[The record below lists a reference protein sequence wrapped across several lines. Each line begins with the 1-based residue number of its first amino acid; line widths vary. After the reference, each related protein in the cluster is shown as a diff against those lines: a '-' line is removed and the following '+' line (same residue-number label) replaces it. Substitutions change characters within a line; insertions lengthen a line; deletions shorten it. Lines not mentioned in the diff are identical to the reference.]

1 MALDKTLIIQQIKSY
16 NPSHLIIGYSGG
28 VDSSVLLNI
37 CKDLDIPIIA
47 IYVNHNVHSQSL
59 EWQNHCQEICQS
71 HQVRFISH
79 SLDKCPKGESFE
91 AWASKQRMSFFQKIM
106 KDLPNPLL
114 LLGHH
119 QDDQAETFLIQAIR
133 GAGLAG
139 LAGIPYYKKLQFG
152 AVLRPLLD
160 FSKQDIEQF
169 SIQNNISHV
178 YDDSNEDTKYRR
190 NLIRNKV
197 IPILQLANPKISKT
211 LSRSANICAQ
221 SNRVLDKLL
230 ADKLKVVSKK
240 NRIIISKL
248 AELDS
253 DIQQSLIHFWF
264 KKVTSY
270 SLKNNQVN
278 SIYTAIN
285 SESTTGWKLDTNLD
299 YAIYIEYDKLLIRP
313 STKANQ
319 EHSRED
325 ITDWLELN
333 INQKIDFENIVVRD
347 RRASDKCKYIGRNK
361 QNKLKI
367 LFQELKIPSDQRFK
381 AKVIEQDGKIIAVY
395 PFFICD

>member
-1 MALDKTLIIQQIKSY
+1 MTLNKTLIIQQIKSY
-16 NPSHLIIGYSGG
+16 NPSHLVIGYSGG

-37 CKDLDIPIIA
+37 CKDLDISIIA
-47 IYVNHNVHSQSL
+47 IYINHNIHSQSL
-59 EWQNHCQEICQS
+59 EWQNHCHEVCKNLQI
-71 HQVRFISH
+71 RFITH
-79 SLDKCPKGESFE
+79 LLEKCPKGENFE

-106 KDLPNPLL
+106 KDLPSPLL

-160 FSKQDIEQF
+160 YTKQDIEQF
-169 SIQNNISHV
+169 SIQNNISHI

-197 IPILQLANPKISKT
+197 IPILQRINPNISKT
-211 LSRSANICAQ
+211 LSRSASICAQ

-230 ADKLKVVSKK
+230 ADKLKIVSKE

-248 AELDS
+248 TESDS

-285 SESTTGWKLDTNLD
+285 SQSTTGWKLDTNLD
-299 YAIYIEYDKLLIRP
+299 YTIHIEYDELVIRSYIKVNKEN
-313 STKANQ
+313 ST
-319 EHSRED
+319 RD
-325 ITDWLELN
+325 ITKWLQLN
-333 INQKIDFENIVVRD
+333 INQKIDFKNIIIRYRKADD
-347 RRASDKCKYIGRNK
+347 RCKYIGRNK

-367 LFQELKIPSDQRFK
+367 LFQELEIPSDQRSK
-381 AKVIEQDGKIIAVY
+381 AKVIELDGKIIAVY